1 MKKQLLIAAVAATM
15 GTAAIADVSITG
27 AGMVKFVNV
36 DSGNAATADTNTTS
50 QEMDLKVT
58 GKSGDTTAVMTF
70 NMDGGDGTT
79 TIEGDAYMTTSISGV
94 ALKAGRFEGGK
105 SNLTAKSP
113 RADKVSASM
122 DLAGIKVTYE
132 DNATNTGSAVYLS
145 GSVSGV
151 NGTFKKKDGSDE
163 IHLSG
168 SVAGVGIAYRG
179 INSDTADQDASEFV
193 LTGSFNGVDVTY
205 AEADADASR
214 TLNGDGIYGDINSGK
229 VTADSAATTTV
240 AGTDLRTIKLSTSVA
255 GNTVSWTNV
264 DVDGILA
271 ANDGTVDT
279 IAVSRSLAGGTT
291 LNAKYV
297 MKDMD
302 ATNNDSDTLEVKLS
316 VKF

>member
-15 GTAAIADVSITG
+15 GTAAIADISITG

-50 QEMDLKVT
+50 QEMDLKIT

-70 NMDGGDGTT
+70 NMDGGAVA
-79 TIEGDAYMTTSISGV
+79 IQGDAYLTTSIAGV
-94 ALKAGRFEGGK
+94 SLKAGQFEGGK
-105 SNLTAKSP
+105 SNLTAKSA

-122 DLAGIKVTYE
+122 DLAGVKVTYE

-151 NGTFKKKDGSDE
+151 NGTYKKKDGSDE

-168 SVAGVGIAYRG
+168 SVAGIGIAYRG
-179 INSDTADQDASEFV
+179 IDSDTADQDASEFV

-214 TLNGDGIYGDINSGK
+214 TLNGDGIYGDINSGA
-229 VTADSAATTTV
+229 VTTDATAATTI

-255 GNTVSWTNV
+255 GNTVSWTNT
-264 DVDGILA
+264 DIDAILS
-271 ANDGTVDT
+271 ANDGSVDT

-316 VKF
+316 VSF

>member
-15 GTAAIADVSITG
+15 GTAAIADISITG

-50 QEMDLKVT
+50 QEMDLKIT

-70 NMDGGDGTT
+70 NMDGGAAA
-79 TIEGDAYMTTSISGV
+79 IQGDAYLTTSIGGV
-94 ALKAGRFEGGK
+94 SLKAGQFEGGK
-105 SNLTAKSP
+105 SNLTAKSA

-122 DLAGIKVTYE
+122 DLAGVKVTYE

-145 GSVSGV
+145 GSISGV
-151 NGTFKKKDGSDE
+151 NGTYKKKDGSDE

-168 SVAGVGIAYRG
+168 SVAGIGIAYRG
-179 INSDTADQDASEFV
+179 IDSDTADQDASEFV

-214 TLNGDGIYGDINSGK
+214 TLNGDGIYGDINSGA
-229 VTADSAATTTV
+229 VTADSTATTTV

-255 GNTVSWTNV
+255 GNTVSWTNT
-264 DVDGILA
+264 DVDGILS
-271 ANDGTVDT
+271 ANDGSVDT

-316 VKF
+316 VSF

>member
-15 GTAAIADVSITG
+15 GTAAIADISITG
-27 AGMVKFVNV
+27 KGMVKFVNV

-50 QEMDLKVT
+50 QEMDLKIT

-70 NMDGGDGTT
+70 NMDGGAAA
-79 TIEGDAYMTTSISGV
+79 IQGDAYLTTSIAGV
-94 ALKAGRFEGGK
+94 SLKAGQFEGGK
-105 SNLTAKSP
+105 SNLTAKSA

-122 DLAGIKVTYE
+122 DLAGVKVTYE

-145 GSVSGV
+145 GSISGV
-151 NGTFKKKDGSDE
+151 NATYKKKDGSDE

-168 SVAGVGIAYRG
+168 SVAGIGIAYRG
-179 INSDTADQDASEFV
+179 IDSDTADQDASEFV

-214 TLNGDGIYGDINSGK
+214 TLNGDGIYGDINSGA
-229 VTADSAATTTV
+229 VTADKDALTTV

-264 DVDGILA
+264 DVDGILS
-271 ANDGTVDT
+271 ANDGSVDT

-316 VKF
+316 VSF